1 MPQPKVQ
8 HRYKVK
14 TVATV
19 EIGDSEYKIPVEF
32 RIKEMPWDKGK
43 SVGQMM
49 NEMLMQSHI
58 HFSWKKK
65 DLTIEKEF

>member
-1 MPQPKVQ
+1 MEAKVQ

-19 EIGDSEYKIPVEF
+19 TIGESEYRIPVEF
-32 RIKEMPWDKGK
+32 RIKQMPWDEGK

-49 NEMLMQSHI
+49 NETLMSSHI
-58 HFSWKKK
+58 SFSWKKK
-65 DLTIEKEF
+65 HLTIEKEF